1 MLRRAVDAVAGGLVG
16 WRWPAKLALAA
27 APSEVERG
35 HIRHACPRSKRSQ
48 VRVLSDVPPGKNPQN
63 FRSKRSEG
71 HFRPPVFPYS
81 RQVVYLISGKGSD
94 KPVRSGKAAKMT
106 TSKRRLSGVEKR
118 TVIDTYPTG
127 SLRERYLLRHQA
139 RASPPA
145 TIARY
150 CMTFLLFDRFLKA
163 TERKVKSRIL
173 TTEVMQAFSVY
184 GWRRSLFALTTA
196 PPVGRW
202 RGSKRHVCL
211 RSNRWQ
217 RPRSWRLDVPAPRRR
232 IAARR
237 EEAHPSSVRSQ
248 KSGQEAV
255 EQSLGKDLGDRI
267 QRLHGVCANRR
278 GEDTAVHNVDVRYLF
293 TVGRPKAVIQ

>member
-173 TTEVMQAFSVY
+173 TTEVMQAFSVWLEEEPVCAHH
-184 GWRRSLFALTTA
+184 GPTVRSLAGIQAPRLSTVKQLAAAPFMATGRASTEAADRCSARRSASEQRSIA
-196 PPVGRW
+196 EIRSGGR
-202 RGSKRHVCL
+202 
-211 RSNRWQ
+211 
-217 RPRSWRLDVPAPRRR
+217 
-232 IAARR
+232 
-237 EEAHPSSVRSQ
+237 
-248 KSGQEAV
+248 
-255 EQSLGKDLGDRI
+255 
-267 QRLHGVCANRR
+267 
-278 GEDTAVHNVDVRYLF
+278 
-293 TVGRPKAVIQ
+293 